1 MSLGCLHDPQASQKG
16 AELTA
21 TLRAL
26 TEAQA
31 RTAEC
36 EKGMASAKAVAEA
49 AERSLQDM
57 TAQYVS
63 AKRDLIAASKQMATV
78 AQEHNGT
85 LVRLLG
91 REGRQQEERVE
102 PACVAAGAGQGVS
115 GSTAIHQNAV
125 QSRQLF

>member
-85 LVRLLG
+85 LVRLPGWEWQRVRSENHLCDCQCQAG
-91 REGRQQEERVE
+91 CQRQYCHTFTCSPEQ
-102 PACVAAGAGQGVS
+102 
-115 GSTAIHQNAV
+115 AI
-125 QSRQLF
+125 L